1 MKTRLAWMLP
11 FLISL
16 FSTAAIAQGGH
27 AHHHGVGQLGIVLD
41 QDQLT
46 VVLEVPQYDLVGFER
61 APANAREQ
69 LTVQAALE
77 KLNAPEKLF
86 VPTAAAQCQAVE
98 KKIEAPLLGPGK
110 PQDGHG
116 DVAARYVFR
125 CAKPEALKEV
135 KVQVMAA
142 FKRVRSLTVSF
153 AGPKGQKAGKL
164 DARNS
169 LFSW

>member
-1 MKTRLAWMLP
+1 MKSLLFRVIPIVFA
-11 FLISL
+11 L
-16 FSTAAIAQGGH
+16 FSSSAIAQGAH

-41 QDQLT
+41 QDQLS

-61 APANAREQ
+61 APASAREQ

-86 VPTAAAQCQAVE
+86 APSAAAQCQAVE
-98 KKIEAPLLGPGK
+98 KKIEAPLLAANK

-125 CAKPEALKEV
+125 CAKPEALKDLT
-135 KVQVMAA
+135 VQVMAA
-142 FKRVRSLTVSF
+142 FKRVRSLNVSF

-164 DARNS
+164 DARNTR
-169 LFSW
+169 FAW